1 MGVMDNDRSC
11 SRITYVCKRRDQGG
25 NNLRW
30 QFVYAASVKLKEP
43 FLNLLLTNVGKC
55 KAELE
60 DNIDGSKSIKN
71 SSSNK
76 VAKHL
81 RDRRYRQI
89 VIKNKKAY
97 NRKKYEDYSRDS

>member
-1 MGVMDNDRSC
+1 MAQNQ
-11 SRITYVCKRRDQGG
+11 SR
-25 NNLRW
+25 
-30 QFVYAASVKLKEP
+30 
-43 FLNLLLTNVGKC
+43 
-55 KAELE
+55 
-60 DNIDGSKSIKN
+60 N

-97 NRKKYEDYSRDS
+97 DRKKNSMEIYPRGS